1 MARDVD
7 SLGAFL
13 NKAGRIPLLTATEE
27 IELGRQVAA
36 MLNLQEAKPSP
47 PYTPEE
53 RRIIR
58 SGTRA
63 KDRMVT
69 GNLRLVVTIARKYAG
84 SVRIGNLN
92 FDDLIQE
99 GMLGLIRAVE
109 KFDTERGYKFST
121 YAYWWIR
128 QSITRAIDSTS
139 SCIRLPVHVRE
150 LINKLRI
157 TTNRFEQELGR
168 PPTHREV
175 LEALEITAERLDELL
190 EAARPI
196 ASLNC
201 EISDDGS
208 TLIEMIH
215 DGELDPV
222 MDLIEQEE
230 GLEGIAAAMRLLSP
244 RQVDVLRHHFGLD
257 GEERKSLTQIGQILG
272 DGGDPISRERV
283 RQIKQAAILK
293 LHTLTARSL
302 AGVS

>member
-139 SCIRLPVHVRE
+139 SSIRLPVHVRE

-175 LEALEITAERLDELL
+175 LEALEITEERLDELL

-215 DGELDPV
+215 DGEIDPV

-283 RQIKQAAILK
+283 RQIKQAAIMK
-293 LHTLTARSL
+293 LHSLTARSL

>member
-1 MARDVD
+1 M
-7 SLGAFL
+7 
-13 NKAGRIPLLTATEE
+13 
-27 IELGRQVAA
+27 
-36 MLNLQEAKPSP
+36 
-47 PYTPEE
+47 
-53 RRIIR
+53 IR

-168 PPTHREV
+168 PPTHQEV
-175 LEALEITAERLDELL
+175 LEALEITEERLDELL

-230 GLEGIAAAMRLLSP
+230 GLDGIAAAMRLLSP

-257 GEERKSLTQIGQILG
+257 GEEKKSLTQIGQILG

-283 RQIKQAAILK
+283 RQIKQAAIMK
-293 LHTLTARSL
+293 LHSL
-302 AGVS
+302 AGRCLASVS

>member
-7 SLGAFL
+7 SLGSFL

-36 MLNLQEAKPSP
+36 MLDLQAAKPSP

-58 SGTRA
+58 SGARA

-139 SCIRLPVHVRE
+139 SSIRLPVHVRE

-208 TLIEMIH
+208 TMIEMIH
-215 DGELDPV
+215 SGELDPV

-293 LHTLTARSL
+293 LHSLTARSL